1 MPEGNKPFVVTDR
14 RKFTMDG
21 EVRPDADRPEET
33 RAPRVEPSSATEA
46 GSSGPAPLRDAG
58 AGNRMRL
65 PRGDGREEQELPAP
79 TAEQMEQSKRAF
91 EQTAER
97 IETAIRATNPGMEHP
112 PAMNFEQ
119 LVQSVYLTA
128 IMQLGGATQEGE
140 QPRVDLLGAKS
151 SIDMIG
157 VLAEKTAGNL
167 GTKEQ
172 AFLDSAIFELRMA
185 FLEMTQALARSA
197 QARQGGPA
205 RSRWRSGRLWRWNGR
220 RLWRGGRSWRIWRWN
235 ADAGALEECRR
246 RLRFLG
252 SGTSM
257 GVPTLGCGC
266 AVCTST
272 DPHNRRTR
280 PSVRLEYATARSC

>member
-21 EVRPDADRPEET
+21 EVRPDADRPEEK
-33 RAPRVEPSSATEA
+33 APRPEVSAPAAVEAAPT
-46 GSSGPAPLRDAG
+46 PAPVAVTEPTPEELSRED
-58 AGNRMRL
+58 
-65 PRGDGREEQELPAP
+65 DGRGEQELPAP
-79 TAEQMEQSKRAF
+79 TAEQMEQSKRAY

-97 IETAIRATNPGMEHP
+97 IETAIRATNPGMDHP

-140 QPRVDLLGAKS
+140 QPRVDLLGARS
-151 SIDMIG
+151 SIDMMT
-157 VLAEKTAGNL
+157 VLAEKTENNL

-172 AFLDSAIFELRMA
+172 AFLDSALFELRMA

-205 RSRWRSGRLWRWNGR
+205 GP
-220 RLWRGGRSWRIWRWN
+220 GG
-235 ADAGALEECRR
+235 AGG
-246 RLRFLG
+246 FGGG
-252 SGTSM
+252 SGSLGGGTGGFGGGS
-257 GVPTLGCGC
+257 PTL
-266 AVCTST
+266 
-272 DPHNRRTR
+272 
-280 PSVRLEYATARSC
+280 VR

>member
-21 EVRPDADRPEET
+21 EVRPDADRPAEVK
-33 RAPRVEPSSATEA
+33 APRVEASEAAPVEAATL
-46 GSSGPAPLRDAG
+46 APVAPTLG
-58 AGNRMRL
+58 AVAAREM
-65 PRGDGREEQELPAP
+65 PTQDPVAEEDGRGEQELPAP
-79 TAEQMEQSKRAF
+79 TAEQMAQSKRAF

-140 QPRVDLLGAKS
+140 QPRVDLLGARS
-151 SIDMIG
+151 SIDMMG

-167 GTKEQ
+167 AKREQ
-172 AFLDSAIFELRMA
+172 EFQDSALFELRMA

-197 QARQGGPA
+197 QTRQGGPA
-205 RSRWRSGRLWRWNGR
+205 GPDGA
-220 RLWRGGRSWRIWRWN
+220 GGFGGVGG
-235 ADAGALEECRR
+235 AGS
-246 RLRFLG
+246 FG
-252 SGTSM
+252 GGT
-257 GVPTLGCGC
+257 PTL
-266 AVCTST
+266 
-272 DPHNRRTR
+272 
-280 PSVRLEYATARSC
+280 VR

>member
-33 RAPRVEPSSATEA
+33 RAPRVEPST
-46 GSSGPAPLRDAG
+46 PAPAEPAAATPAAMPEPAQDVASE
-58 AGNRMRL
+58 
-65 PRGDGREEQELPAP
+65 GDGREEQELPAP

-151 SIDMIG
+151 SIDMMG

-197 QARQGGPA
+197 QARQGGPGA
-205 RSRWRSGRLWRWNGR
+205 PSGGA
-220 RLWRGGRSWRIWRWN
+220 GGFGGGTGGGFGG
-235 ADAGALEECRR
+235 AGGAGG
-246 RLRFLG
+246 FG
-252 SGTSM
+252 GGT
-257 GVPTLGCGC
+257 PTL
-266 AVCTST
+266 
-272 DPHNRRTR
+272 
-280 PSVRLEYATARSC
+280 VR

>member
-21 EVRPDADRPEET
+21 EVRPDADRPPPAERT
-33 RAPRVEPSSATEA
+33 DAPAATEA
-46 GSSGPAPLRDAG
+46 TPLSVVPPSAAADAAPTPESTMPVSEPAETAADLAEDAG
-58 AGNRMRL
+58 GE
-65 PRGDGREEQELPAP
+65 GELPAP
-79 TAEQMEQSKRAF
+79 TAEQMEQSRRAY

-128 IMQLGGATQEGE
+128 IMQLGGGTQEGE
-140 QPRVDLLGAKS
+140 QPRVDLLGARS
-151 SIDMIG
+151 SIDMMA

-167 GTKEQ
+167 GTREQ
-172 AFLDSAIFELRMA
+172 VFLDSALFELRMA

-205 RSRWRSGRLWRWNGR
+205 GA
-220 RLWRGGRSWRIWRWN
+220 GG
-235 ADAGALEECRR
+235 AGGS
-246 RLRFLG
+246 FGG
-252 SGTSM
+252 SGSGFGGAGSFGGGPGGAGGFGGGGT
-257 GVPTLGCGC
+257 PTL
-266 AVCTST
+266 
-272 DPHNRRTR
+272 
-280 PSVRLEYATARSC
+280 VR

>member
-21 EVRPDADRPEET
+21 EVRPDADRPSERPE
-33 RAPRVEPSSATEA
+33 RSE
-46 GSSGPAPLRDAG
+46 PAPLATVAPPEPPPAEMQKAAPESAG
-58 AGNRMRL
+58 SPGEEANE
-65 PRGDGREEQELPAP
+65 GDLPAP

-91 EQTAER
+91 DQTAER

-140 QPRVDLLGAKS
+140 QPRVDLLGARS
-151 SIDMIG
+151 SIDMMG

-167 GTKEQ
+167 GDREQ
-172 AFLDSAIFELRMA
+172 KFLDSALFELRMA

-197 QARQGGPA
+197 QSRQGGPGA
-205 RSRWRSGRLWRWNGR
+205 PGGTGGFGGASGA
-220 RLWRGGRSWRIWRWN
+220 GG
-235 ADAGALEECRR
+235 G
-246 RLRFLG
+246 FGG
-252 SGTSM
+252 SGSFGGGT
-257 GVPTLGCGC
+257 PTL
-266 AVCTST
+266 
-272 DPHNRRTR
+272 
-280 PSVRLEYATARSC
+280 VR

>member
-21 EVRPDADRPEET
+21 EVRPDANRPEDAK
-33 RAPRVEPSSATEA
+33 APRPERQEATPLEVVPPPAAPVEEPAVPAAAAADLDETPTE
-46 GSSGPAPLRDAG
+46 G
-58 AGNRMRL
+58 
-65 PRGDGREEQELPAP
+65 ELPAP
-79 TAEQMEQSKRAF
+79 TAEQMEQSKRAY

-140 QPRVDLLGAKS
+140 QPRVDLLGARS
-151 SIDMIG
+151 SIDMMG

-167 GTKEQ
+167 GAKEQ
-172 AFLDSAIFELRMA
+172 VFLDSALFELRMA

-197 QARQGGPA
+197 QARQGGPT
-205 RSRWRSGRLWRWNGR
+205 GP
-220 RLWRGGRSWRIWRWN
+220 GGGFGGPGG
-235 ADAGALEECRR
+235 AGS
-246 RLRFLG
+246 FG
-252 SGTSM
+252 GGT
-257 GVPTLGCGC
+257 PTL
-266 AVCTST
+266 
-272 DPHNRRTR
+272 
-280 PSVRLEYATARSC
+280 VR

>member
-21 EVRPDADRPEET
+21 EVRPDADRSEEAK
-33 RAPRVEPSSATEA
+33 APRPERQETTPLEVVQPAASIDEPAAPAAAVTNLDETPTE
-46 GSSGPAPLRDAG
+46 G
-58 AGNRMRL
+58 
-65 PRGDGREEQELPAP
+65 ELPAP
-79 TAEQMEQSKRAF
+79 TVEQMEQSKRAYD
-91 EQTAER
+91 QTAER

-140 QPRVDLLGAKS
+140 QPRVDLLGARS
-151 SIDMIG
+151 SIDMMG

-167 GTKEQ
+167 GVKEQ
-172 AFLDSAIFELRMA
+172 VFLDSALFELRMA

-205 RSRWRSGRLWRWNGR
+205 GP
-220 RLWRGGRSWRIWRWN
+220 GGGLGGPGG
-235 ADAGALEECRR
+235 AGS
-246 RLRFLG
+246 FG
-252 SGTSM
+252 GGT
-257 GVPTLGCGC
+257 PTL
-266 AVCTST
+266 
-272 DPHNRRTR
+272 
-280 PSVRLEYATARSC
+280 VR